1 MAKRYW
7 LMKSEPETY
16 SIDDLE
22 RDGTT
27 PWEGIRNYQ
36 ARNYMRDDMQL
47 GDGVLFYHSNAK
59 PPGVVGIGKITRTS
73 YPDHFAFDKKSKYF
87 DAKSDPE
94 NPRWMMVDVSYVST
108 FKRTVSLGELKEI
121 PELSE
126 MLVIRKGMRLSVQ
139 PVQKDE
145 FALVKKLGNRKAPA

>member
-36 ARNYMRDDMQL
+36 ARNYMRDDMKV

-59 PPGVVGIGKITRTS
+59 PPGAIGIGKVTRTA
-73 YPDHFAFDKKSKYF
+73 YPDHFAFDKKSNYY

-94 NPRWMMVDVSYVST
+94 NPRWVMVDVSYVST
-108 FKRTVSLGELKEI
+108 FKRIVSLAELKEI

-139 PVQKDE
+139 PVEKDD
-145 FALVKKLGNRKAPA
+145 FALVKKLGNRKAAK